1 MECSNK
7 DILFQAAEAWMDLTQ
22 YRYIFTYGYKNK
34 LYTITLGFTPSDFP
48 HLAGF
53 QYMKDIAA
61 PRFSP
66 NKLLKKILDGT
77 VDTAPFLRA
86 AQFENDVVPRL
97 HAIMRLKESL
107 DSEFTLFKYMSQF
120 YSFYTNIKA
129 NYLISSHIDNTDFIS
144 SSILR
149 MDLPP
154 LNIPVV
160 QFSRKPDETLKKGNV
175 NAHCLK
181 KSASISPR
189 TKPIF
194 FMIGY
199 PPSLK
204 SNQIYCTRIFHPT

>member
-120 YSFYTNIKA
+120 YSFCTNIKA
-129 NYLISSHIDNTDFIS
+129 NYLISSHIDNTDFIFIINS
-144 SSILR
+144 QNGSAAIEYTCCSIFEKTRRNFEEGQRERTL
-149 MDLPP
+149 
-154 LNIPVV
+154 
-160 QFSRKPDETLKKGNV
+160 LKKERVHISTNQTDILYDRLS
-175 NAHCLK
+175 A
-181 KSASISPR
+181 KSEE
-189 TKPIF
+189 
-194 FMIGY
+194 
-199 PPSLK
+199 
-204 SNQIYCTRIFHPT
+204 